1 MGYRPLSQRLFTMR
15 MQHLHLILALA
26 QGGSLRAAAES
37 LSVTQPALTKSLRQ
51 LEEELGAAL
60 VLRSPKGARLT
71 PAGELLATRAAS
83 ALRELDRAREEVA
96 WQQHHSAAGV
106 ALCVSPS
113 AAIVVLPG
121 ALARLRARWPQ
132 VRVRVVD
139 AVYPRSLTALRAGE
153 VDLAVGPMPAVDAAI
168 DLRVQ
173 RLFDARQVLIVRPEH
188 PLAGAT
194 SLAKLQRAAWIVT
207 GPTGGPGDPCHLHF
221 EQRGLN
227 IPSVRYTCESFSTL
241 LALLPCLDAVAIAP
255 ASFYEQ
261 HAARCGLIQLP
272 VAEALPIVSVH
283 AFWRADAPLTA
294 PAGHL
299 LDALAQEAS
308 GVCDGVT

>member
-1 MGYRPLSQRLFTMR
+1 

-26 QGGSLRAAAES
+26 QDGSLRAAAES
-37 LSVTQPALTKSLRQ
+37 LNVTQPALTKSLRQ
-51 LEEELGAAL
+51 LEDELGAAL
-60 VLRSPKGARLT
+60 VLRSPRGVRLT
-71 PAGELLATRAAS
+71 PAGELLAARAAR
-83 ALRELDRAREEVA
+83 AIRELDRAREEVA

-113 AAIVVLPG
+113 AAVIVLPG

-132 VRVRVVD
+132 VQVRVVD
-139 AVYPRSLTALRAGE
+139 AVYPRALAALRAGE
-153 VDLAVGPMPAVDAAI
+153 VDLAVGPMPAQETAV

-173 RLFDARQVLIVRPEH
+173 RLFDATQVLIARAGH

-194 SLAKLQRAAWIVT
+194 TLAELQHAAWIVT
-207 GPTGGPGDPCHLHF
+207 GPAGGPGDPCQLQF
-221 EQRGLN
+221 EQRGLASPP
-227 IPSVRYTCESFSTL
+227 IRYTCESFSTL
-241 LALLPCLDAVAIAP
+241 LALLPSLDAVAIAP
-255 ASFYEQ
+255 TPFYEQ
-261 HAARCGLIQLP
+261 YAAPRGLIQLP
-272 VAEALPIVSVH
+272 MAEALPVAAVH

-308 GVCDGVT
+308 GVRDGVA

>member
-1 MGYRPLSQRLFTMR
+1 

-26 QGGSLRAAAES
+26 QDGSLRAAAES
-37 LSVTQPALTKSLRQ
+37 LNVTQPALTKSLRQ

-60 VLRSPKGARLT
+60 VLRSPKGVRLT
-71 PAGELLATRAAS
+71 HAGELLAARAAS
-83 ALRELDRAREEVA
+83 AIRELNRAREEVA
-96 WQQHHSAAGV
+96 WQQRHSAAGV

-132 VRVRVVD
+132 VQVRVVD

-153 VDLAVGPMPAVDAAI
+153 VDLAVGPMPAQETAV

-173 RLFDARQVLIVRPEH
+173 RLFDARQVLIVRPGH

-194 SLAKLQRAAWIVT
+194 TLAELQHAAWIVT
-207 GPTGGPGDPCHLHF
+207 GPAGGPGDPCHLHL

-227 IPSVRYTCESFSTL
+227 SSPIRYTCESFSTL
-241 LALLPCLDAVAIAP
+241 LALLPSLDAVAIAP
-255 ASFYEQ
+255 APFYKQ
-261 HAARCGLIQLP
+261 HAAPCGLIQLP
-272 VAEALPIVSVH
+272 IANALPIVSVH
-283 AFWRADAPLTA
+283 AFWRAEAPLTA
-294 PAGHL
+294 PASHL
-299 LDALAQEAS
+299 LDALAQEAG
-308 GVCDGVT
+308 GVCYGVI